1 VAALLGPAPAAR
13 RRPPVFTSVGLAAW
27 GAAVGTAVSVMSS
40 ANSAVTMFLI
50 LKAATPL

>member
-1 VAALLGPAPAAR
+1 VAALLGPALTAR
-13 RRPPVFTSVGLAAW
+13 TWQPMVTTVGMAVWTASE
-27 GAAVGTAVSVMSS
+27 GAVLSAMSP